1 MEYEFSEKVYKKLK
15 RLKRKD
21 YELFSLIK
29 IKLEIFRIDE
39 KRPSLRLHKLS
50 GGMMESWSISINE
63 SIRMVF
69 YYRNKRRVVFT
80 NFGKHEEVYK
90 R

>member
-1 MEYEFSEKVYKKLK
+1 MEYEFSEKVYRKLKKLK
-15 RLKRKD
+15 RKD
-21 YELFSLIK
+21 FGLFSLIK
-29 IKLEIFRIDE
+29 VKLEIFKIDE

-50 GGMMESWSISINE
+50 GEMMESWSISINE

-69 YYRNKRRVVFT
+69 YYRNKDRVVFT
-80 NFGKHEEVYK
+80 NLGKHEEVYK